1 MTGFC
6 YKEINGDLFSA
17 RKDYSLCHCVAADM
31 RMGKGIAVKFRNKF
45 GQLLTLQRQNV
56 QPGGV
61 AILQDQQRYVY
72 YLVTK
77 KTSWGKPTYELLYS
91 SLIAMR
97 QHMMSHNVPKLAMPR
112 IGCGLDGLN
121 WTKVKEM
128 VCQIFQSDPV
138 EIAVYNYVATQK

>member
-17 RKDYSLCHCVAADM
+17 QKDYSLCHCVAADL

-45 GQLLTLQRQNV
+45 GQLLNLQKQNV

-91 SLIAMR
+91 SLLAMR
-97 QHMMSHNVPKLAMPR
+97 QHMISHNVPKLAMPR

-121 WTKVKEM
+121 WSKVKEM
-128 VCQIFQSDPV
+128 VCQIFQSDAV